1 MVDKDFLPVI
11 DHLRASAGRVPDRPA
26 FVGRDAIAY
35 GPFYEAVRDWS
46 GRFVAHGLER
56 GGRVAIWLPKCL
68 DYVTALYAA
77 MEVGG
82 IYVPM
87 DGSQPAERARKILAG
102 ADPTILVTDRRHYAE
117 LAGCEIPSLNA
128 VFLVDG
134 DEEGGCLRIV
144 ATATTPVAGDAAPEP
159 FRPGPEDVAAILFT
173 SGSTG
178 VPKGVQISYANL
190 HSFIG
195 WAVPEMD
202 IREQDVLSNHAGFHF
217 DLSTFDLFAAAAAGA
232 AVWIVREEEQRNV
245 TALVDG
251 IRTHGVTVWYSVPS
265 VLTLLVGSQVLGREE
280 AAGLRHVLFAGE
292 VFPIKHMCALK
303 ERLPAD
309 CGLYNLY
316 GPTETN
322 VCLYYRVRE
331 SDLERTRPVCI
342 GTPLPGLTAEILDE
356 DGRPVEDPDGIGE
369 LVMSGPCV
377 TPGYF
382 RMVEPRNHDNH
393 KAGRHAT
400 GDLVGYEN
408 GFLYYYGRKD
418 RMVKVNGN
426 RVELG
431 EIEAALSAMPQ
442 IREVAVVAEITET
455 AQNIVACYSLQPE
468 SGKLGVIAIKQHC
481 SRLLPRY
488 MIPKHAYQLDELP
501 KNQNGKIDYLAVSR
515 LVKSGAAGAAGDG
528 AGQGSREPVGAEG

>member
-1 MVDKDFLPVI
+1 MVENAFLPVI
-11 DHLRASAGRVPDRPA
+11 GHLRASAERFPARPA
-26 FVGRDAIAY
+26 FVGPDAIAY
-35 GPFYEAVRDWS
+35 RPFHDRVRAWS
-46 GRFVAHGLER
+46 GLFAAHGLEK
-56 GGRVAIWLPKCL
+56 GGRVAIWLPKRL

-77 MEVGG
+77 MEAGG

-87 DGSQPAERARKILAG
+87 DGSQPVERAKKILAG
-102 ADPTILVTDRRHYAE
+102 AAPTILVTDRRHHAE
-117 LAGCEIPSLNA
+117 LDGLELASLKA

-134 DEEGGCLRIV
+134 DEAGEGLRIV
-144 ATATTPVAGDAAPEP
+144 PAGPVTGTVPADVPAPEP
-159 FRPGPEDVAAILFT
+159 FHPGPDDIAAILFT

-178 VPKGVQISYANL
+178 IPKGVQISYGNL

-195 WAVPEMD
+195 WAVAEMD
-202 IREQDVLSNHAGFHF
+202 IRESDVLSNHAGFHF
-217 DLSTFDLFAAAAAGA
+217 DLSTFDLFAAAATGA

-245 TALVDG
+245 AALVDG

-265 VLTLLVGSQVLGREE
+265 VLTLLVSSQALGREE
-280 AAGLRHVLFAGE
+280 AAGLRYVLFAGE

-303 ERLPAD
+303 ERLPEG

-322 VCLYYRVRE
+322 VCLYYKVRE
-331 SDLERTRPVCI
+331 SDLERTRPVYI
-342 GTPLPGLTAEILDE
+342 GKPLPGLTAEIVDE
-356 DGRPVEDPDGIGE
+356 DGNVLDDPDAIGE

-382 RMVEPRNHDNH
+382 QMVEPRNHGNH
-393 KAGRHAT
+393 KLGRHAT
-400 GDLVGYEN
+400 GDLVGYED
-408 GFLYYYGRKD
+408 GHLYYYGRKD

-442 IREVAVVAEITET
+442 IREVAVVAELTET
-455 AQNIVACYSLQPE
+455 AQNIVACYSLEPGA
-468 SGKLGVIAIKQHC
+468 GKLGVIAIKQHC

-488 MIPKHAYQLDELP
+488 MIPKQAYHLEELP

-515 LVKSGAAGAAGDG
+515 LVKSGAADGLGAPER
-528 AGQGSREPVGAEG
+528 REAVGVEG